1 MTVQSPEKIPEKS
14 PEKMLAPKK
23 PLPRR
28 IASVVAA
35 ALLLVTA
42 VTACGGSDAD
52 EPIIYSGTGE
62 AVPSGD

>member
-1 MTVQSPEKIPEKS
+1 MVTVRS

-28 IASVVAA
+28 IAGVVAA

-42 VTACGGSDAD
+42 TTACGGSDAD
-52 EPIIYSGTGE
+52 EPIIYSGTGQ
-62 AVPSGD
+62 AVPDGD